1 MRAVSEVST
10 DSEMALSGDAS
21 TTWEEEGEVVADL
34 KYKETGFSG
43 REPIFVVEAA
53 RKTPCFDG
61 FWTLEEATKVFC
73 LTSVRFMLWHSDGRW
88 WTKLGF
94 Q

>member
-10 DSEMALSGDAS
+10 DSETALSGDAS
-21 TTWEEEGEVVADL
+21 KIWEEEGEVVADL
-34 KYKETGFSG
+34 KYRETGFS
-43 REPIFVVEAA
+43 IFAVEAA

-61 FWTLEEATKVFC
+61 FWTLEEATEVFC
-73 LTSVRFMLWHSDGRW
+73 FTSVRFMLWHSDGRR